1 MIALAVALAFTT
13 SIAVAGARPCDGVVD
28 RTPECAPPKEGGP
41 PVLADAKAPANAPAN
56 GDAFDITGLPAELG
70 FLSFS
75 LAFGGGAGLVLGLV
89 PTPSNDSELVAQ
101 EVAVYTGAG
110 LLVWSALVAGGAV
123 ALWAFDASNGTMRVP
138 IDAGA
143 E

>member
-1 MIALAVALAFTT
+1 MIALALVVTFTLHVAD
-13 SIAVAGARPCDGVVD
+13 ARPCDGVVD
-28 RTPECAPPKEGGP
+28 RTPQCSPPKEGGP
-41 PVLADAKAPANAPAN
+41 PVLADAKAPAAAEPY
-56 GDAFDITGLPAELG
+56 DISGLPAELG
-70 FLSFS
+70 FASFT

-89 PTPSNDSELVAQ
+89 PTPSNENEVLAQ

-138 IDAGA
+138 IDTSGA